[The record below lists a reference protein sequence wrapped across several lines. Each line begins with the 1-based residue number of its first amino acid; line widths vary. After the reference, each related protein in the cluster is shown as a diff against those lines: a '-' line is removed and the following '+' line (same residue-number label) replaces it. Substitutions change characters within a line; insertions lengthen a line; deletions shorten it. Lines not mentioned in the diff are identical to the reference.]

1 MCSDIISYSFMFSRR
16 KKSLSTILS
25 VFVQIVPILFM
36 LFGLSLP
43 NDFYIICISNL
54 FSTICTRLDIYI
66 VFFLVFVC
74 VQGYVILLFTLGFYW
89 GSCFSIYS
97 FMCMFCRSLFVI
109 LSFFFWPLCCLSFF
123 KLRIQIISSGIF
135 NLLLLVF
142 GTSDCCQNVLFIFFR
157 YFVIH
162 HDCEDDK
169 PFQSIKLS
177 CVRENRWDNQEWTIQ
192 RYWQRCAHNTQDL
205 GPYA

>member
-74 VQGYVILLFTLGFYW
+74 VQCYVISLFTPGFS
-89 GSCFSIYS
+89 GVRVSRSIVLCVCFVD
-97 FMCMFCRSLFVI
+97 R
-109 LSFFFWPLCCLSFF
+109 CLSFCPF
-123 KLRIQIISSGIF
+123 SFGHCVVCPSSNYGFRLSPLVSSSSSYWCLVQVIVVKMF
-135 NLLLLVF
+135 YLFSLDILLSITTVK
-142 GTSDCCQNVLFIFFR
+142 TIN
-157 YFVIH
+157 
-162 HDCEDDK
+162 
-169 PFQSIKLS
+169 PFSQ
-177 CVRENRWDNQEWTIQ
+177 
-192 RYWQRCAHNTQDL
+192 
-205 GPYA
+205 